1 MKPDR
6 IVIGGSTETAR
17 QNIPIQVSQQRE
29 SLRPAAIH
37 TEDIFHFASANLR
50 VQSGSI
56 LYPIAFR
63 TNPPVSCNLTR
74 AISGDIRART
84 ATTAVLTSPLHEDRI
99 SLARGKSSPVASAT
113 IRRAR

>member
-1 MKPDR
+1 MEVDR
-6 IVIGGSTETAR
+6 VVIGGSAQAAR

-29 SLRPAAIH
+29 SLRPAAIN

-56 LYPIAFR
+56 LYLIAFR
-63 TNPPVSCNLTR
+63 TNPPASCSLTR

-84 ATTAVLTSPLHEDRI
+84 ATTAVLTSPSHADKI

-113 IRRAR
+113 IRGAR